1 VKRNTYRLRHFRL
14 PLHATRFYTSHA
26 VVSKSFFF
34 SKALVLVAVASAL
47 FAGNPA
53 IGIITASGHFTLE
66 RSRVWGNSTLF
77 DGSVVETESASSE
90 LALQNGVKMQL
101 GASSR
106 ARVWE
111 NHIALEKGVSQVT
124 GPASYEVDAAGL
136 KIHAAGERARLRVG
150 LSNGVEVT
158 ALTGSAR
165 VTNRAGV
172 LMASIPAGR
181 SMIFA
186 MQAAETGAVTR
197 TGCLMYKDGHYILQ
211 DDNTQEVVELSGKDL
226 AENAGNHVQVFG
238 TAAAGKPA
246 VSIAT
251 ALINVTSIVMKSQG
265 GCLSIASALG
275 ASTDA
280 PTGTGKAVAV
290 AGATAGAVTAGA
302 VAAGGGLSTGAIV
315 GIVAAVVGG
324 GAAGG
329 IALTTGKKSST
340 SP

>member
-1 VKRNTYRLRHFRL
+1 
-14 PLHATRFYTSHA
+14 
-26 VVSKSFFF
+26 VVAKSFFF

-77 DGSVVETESASSE
+77 DGSAVETESASSE
-90 LALQNGVKMQL
+90 LSLQNGVKMQL
-101 GASSR
+101 GAASR

-136 KIHAAGERARLRVG
+136 KIHGAGERASLRVG

-158 ALTGSAR
+158 AITGSAR
-165 VTNRAGV
+165 VTNGAGL

-211 DDNTQEVVELSGKDL
+211 DDNTQEVVELSGKGL
-226 AENAGNHVQVFG
+226 AENAGNHVEIFG

-275 ASTDA
+275 ASTDVPLA
-280 PTGTGKAVAV
+280 AGGSVPAQSVVPVAK
-290 AGATAGAVTAGA
+290 
-302 VAAGGGLSTGAIV
+302 AAGGGMSTGAKIGLV
-315 GIVAAVVGG
+315 TAVVAG

-329 IALTTGKKSST
+329 IALTSSKKSST